1 MIKYLFFFLLFFSI
15 NCGEAPAGW
24 DGALISPD
32 GSVSDIGDG
41 DGDGDGGE
49 DGGEDDD
56 GDGGEDEPPPPE
68 ETKLFQMDVD
78 NMNAAL
84 QAYYD
89 ELGIDGSTYNYGNLE
104 QSGWCYNPNDG
115 SVSGQACTFT
125 LNFSSAGVNYIYHYQ
140 YSFDNSAISGQNISG
155 TFTYNLNYTIS
166 GTEYNDDG
174 GSDYELRLN
183 SDFSSGELYYIDLN
197 GAWIDANFGQIILNG
212 TCE

>member
-1 MIKYLFFFLLFFSI
+1 MIKYLIFLLLFFSI

-24 DGALISPD
+24 DGALVSPD
-32 GSVSDIGDG
+32 GSVSDIGGG
-41 DGDGDGGE
+41 DD
-49 DGGEDDD
+49 
-56 GDGGEDEPPPPE
+56 GEDEPPPPE

-78 NMNAAL
+78 NMTAAM

-89 ELGIDGSTYNYGNLE
+89 EIGFDGSIYNYGNLE

-125 LNFSSAGVNYIYHYQ
+125 LNYSLDGVNYILYYQ
-140 YSFDNSAISGQNISG
+140 YSFDNSSISGQNISG
-155 TFTYNLNYTIS
+155 TLTWYLNYTIS
-166 GTEYNDDG
+166 GTEYNNDG

-183 SDFSSGELYYIDLN
+183 SDFSSGELYTDLD
-197 GAWIDANFGQIILNG
+197 GAWVDGNMGQIILNG